1 LVALADQH
9 RWLEELTRQHLT
21 DPAILDLRPQ
31 LARAKALYDV
41 YLRRADF
48 SERGDP
54 NELLR
59 AVAAA
64 ETVAKIGNLVIKAQR
79 GMGAIMP
86 EDLQQLI
93 HIFRLTIREFIPPEQ
108 YEQAERFMREAADE
122 LAARLLRQSLG
133 GPRPGE

>member
-1 LVALADQH
+1 LVALADQF

-54 NELLR
+54 NEFLR
-59 AVAAA
+59 ALAAT
-64 ETVAKIGNLVIKAQR
+64 ETVVKIGNLVVKAQR
-79 GMGAIMP
+79 GIGAIQP

-108 YEQAERFMREAADE
+108 YRAAEQFMREAANE
-122 LAARLLRQSLG
+122 LAARQIRQSLG
-133 GPRPGE
+133 GPKPGE